1 MSSSSSPDAISVTE
15 PGTGVAPTPWARP
28 GGWLP
33 ELSWRWLTV
42 WRRNALVWRKMW
54 AASVLGNLADPLIYM
69 VGLGYGLGALV
80 PMIDGAPYVAF
91 LAAGT
96 VCYSTMNA
104 ATFET
109 LYSAFSRMHVQ
120 KTWEA
125 LLNAPLSLDDV
136 LLGELVWAA
145 TKSLLSGLAILLVI
159 WVLGLSSGG
168 LSLWVLPVIFV
179 VGLSFSA
186 LGLIMNALAPGYDFF
201 TYYFTL
207 FVTPMSLISGVFFP
221 LDQLPA
227 AVRIVAEALPLS
239 HGVALVRPLLKGQ
252 VPEAVGWHLLV
263 LLATT
268 VVAFLVA
275 RWLTRRR
282 LLR

>member
-1 MSSSSSPDAISVTE
+1 MN
-15 PGTGVAPTPWARP
+15 WF
-28 GGWLP
+28 P
-33 ELSWRWLTV
+33 ELSWRWLAV

-69 VGLGYGLGALV
+69 VGLGYGLGALM
-80 PMIDGAPYVAF
+80 PEIGGTSYIAF
-91 LAAGT
+91 LGAGT
-96 VCYSTMNA
+96 ICYSTMNV

-136 LLGELVWAA
+136 LLGELFWAA
-145 TKSLLSGLAILLVI
+145 TKSLLSGLAILGVI
-159 WVLGLSSGG
+159 WILGLTSSWM
-168 LSLWVLPVIFV
+168 SLWVLPVILA
-179 VGLSFSA
+179 VGLTFSA

-221 LDQLPA
+221 IEQLPVA
-227 AVRIVAEALPLS
+227 IRNVAEVLPLS
-239 HGVALVRPLLKGQ
+239 HAVALVRPLLLGHTPTQ
-252 VPEAVGWHLLV
+252 IGWHLAV
-263 LLATT
+263 LGLTT
-268 VVAFLVA
+268 LLAFLVA
-275 RWLTRRR
+275 RALTRRR

>member
-1 MSSSSSPDAISVTE
+1 MNI
-15 PGTGVAPTPWARP
+15 
-28 GGWLP
+28 LP

-80 PMIDGAPYVAF
+80 PEIGGTSYIGF

-109 LYSAFSRMHVQ
+109 LYSAFSRMEVQ

-136 LLGELVWAA
+136 LIGELFWSA
-145 TKSLLSGLAILLVI
+145 TKSLLAGLAILGVI
-159 WVLGLSSGG
+159 WILQLSTSW
-168 LSLWVLPVIFV
+168 LSLWVLPVIVV
-179 VGLSFSA
+179 VGLTFSA
-186 LGLIMNALAPGYDFF
+186 LGLIFNALAPGYDFF

-207 FVTPMSLISGVFFP
+207 FITPMSLISGVFFP
-221 LDQLPA
+221 VEQLPA
-227 AVRIVAEALPLS
+227 AVRGVAELLPLS
-239 HGVALVRPLLKGQ
+239 HGVALVRPLLLGS
-252 VPEAVGWHLLV
+252 VPGGIAYHLGV
-263 LLATT
+263 LLLTT
-268 VVAFLVA
+268 AVAFLIA
-275 RWLTRRR
+275 RALTRRR

>member
-1 MSSSSSPDAISVTE
+1 MPQLAATLPERIAD
-15 PGTGVAPTPWARP
+15 
-28 GGWLP
+28 WLP
-33 ELSWRWLTV
+33 EISWRWLTV

-69 VGLGYGLGALV
+69 IGLGYGLGALV
-80 PMIDGAPYVAF
+80 PQIDGAPYVAF

-109 LYSAFSRMHVQ
+109 LYSAFSRMQVQ

-136 LLGELVWAA
+136 LLGELFWAA

-159 WVLGLSSGG
+159 WILGLSTSWM
-168 LSLWVLPVIFV
+168 SLWVLPVIFA

-207 FVTPMSLISGVFFP
+207 FITPMSLISGVFFP
-221 LDQLPA
+221 IDQLPGA
-227 AVRIVAEALPLS
+227 IRAVAEALPLS

-252 VPEAVGWHLLV
+252 VPESIGWHLLM
-263 LLATT
+263 LATT
-268 VVAFLVA
+268 TVIAFLIA
-275 RWLTRRR
+275 RRLTRRR
-282 LLR
+282 LLG

>member
-1 MSSSSSPDAISVTE
+1 MH
-15 PGTGVAPTPWARP
+15 
-28 GGWLP
+28 WLP
-33 ELSWRWLTV
+33 EFSWRWITV

-69 VGLGYGLGALV
+69 IGLGYGLGALV
-80 PMIDGAPYVAF
+80 PEIGGTSYVAF

-96 VCYSTMNA
+96 VCYSTMNC

-136 LLGELVWAA
+136 LFGELFWSA
-145 TKSLLSGLAILLVI
+145 TKSLLSGLAILSVV
-159 WVLGLSSGG
+159 WALGLSTSW
-168 LSLWVLPVIFV
+168 LSLWVLPVIV
-179 VGLSFSA
+179 VIGLTFSA

-221 LDQLPA
+221 IEQLPA
-227 AVRIVAEALPLS
+227 PIRGVADALPLS
-239 HGVALVRPLLKGQ
+239 HAVALVRPLLNGQ
-252 VPEAVGWHLLV
+252 VPTQIGFHLAVLA
-263 LLATT
+263 ATT
-268 VVAFLVA
+268 AIAFVIA
-275 RWLTRRR
+275 RALTQRR

>member
-1 MSSSSSPDAISVTE
+1 MASGIGINTTTRRRA
-15 PGTGVAPTPWARP
+15 A
-28 GGWLP
+28 WLP
-33 ELSWRWLTV
+33 ELSWRWITV

-80 PMIDGAPYVAF
+80 PKIDGAPYVVF

-159 WVLGLSSGG
+159 WILGLSSGG
-168 LSLWVLPVIFV
+168 LSLGVLPVIFV

-207 FVTPMSLISGVFFP
+207 FITPMSLISGVFFP
-221 LDQLPA
+221 LDQLPGVIRA
-227 AVRIVAEALPLS
+227 VAEALPLS
-239 HGVALVRPLLKGQ
+239 HGVALVRPLLKGEI
-252 VPEAVGWHLLV
+252 PEAIGWHLLV
-263 LLATT
+263 LVSTT
-268 VVAFLVA
+268 VAAFLVA
-275 RWLTRRR
+275 RLLTRRR
-282 LLR
+282 LLG